1 MTMNWKR
8 NSKKYIAGILTIAL
22 AAGVCQSYGS
32 MEVKAQEKTLP
43 GIEKLVYD
51 TVSSGDTFH
60 ILEIVPSKE
69 DASIGYLIGG
79 EEPVASGRKLSELPS
94 PFERVNAM
102 ASLATNAGSD
112 IVGANG
118 LITVSPYTEIENG
131 SRSEDL
137 KGRFVYRGVGGRYNY
152 VLHGATYRK
161 LTDNEPTSEP
171 RYARYTEM
179 VKATELNRDLQ
190 SIIPTFSRISGS
202 GGQLEIRLSN
212 SSIAETK
219 KTYGLDISMAVPTGS
234 LTSEFN
240 VDDYIG
246 LEMYQKNATADSYTY
261 LGTVVKGKDLPE
273 EYRPTAETGQNL
285 TTSSVQIEAGEQE
298 EAGNQAE
305 TGGQTETGNQAE
317 TGGQAQAGSQA
328 ETGGQAQAGNQAETG
343 GQTEAGNQAET
354 GGQTETGNQAEAG
367 VQAQAADQA
376 EGMES
381 KAYLVA
387 TTSGNDPS
395 YKSETSATAPAMS
408 SAKENTA
415 APVQTYAASGENV
428 DNNLYLLNHGSKPA
442 RLWAVWDSV
451 NKVYNFQSIAD
462 ACFVKVTENGDYYV
476 SNATLCEDGDY
487 RIEDSYVENQT
498 GSYIRVTASSVEI
511 KTDGDAGFDRAKTYD
526 FIGDDRENALETIR
540 YNGGINNKEWFK
552 KQVLNLSGEG
562 KYEGTA
568 SVSGDVDKLKIEV
581 TTLTLQELADLTN
594 PEVSADKSYCGVDLD
609 DVDLIYLSG
618 KGDYSGDE
626 PKNMKYAASKIAQM
640 VFGITDDKGNR
651 SDAARVPIIIDYGFY
666 KKNSEAEHKAMTN
679 LVLTLLRVS
688 EADPDKSLAKAIVKS
703 KSMFEKALDDTTY
716 KDKVNTIFT
725 SFAQT
730 AGIEKYNDKTLG
742 ALKEFLTEN
751 VYLYDDSEGNKPY
764 VASDYLTDID
774 SSKQWIYS
782 AVKKEIQYENFL
794 TEKSGSGGNK
804 LAENITKA
812 SVTRYI
818 LNWYMHRVTM
828 KSSIRVLDLEPCC
841 DFNKTLESE
850 LQNDVVNMMGMTG
863 IYEASA
869 INITQMSSAEFIGKI
884 EDLNEKYDMIYL
896 GARVGKMNTENGVTV
911 YNDPQ
916 MKGLIYSH
924 VGDYYDYATKTDTEN
939 VTQARETYNA
949 RHRLQDASLDHSK
962 TEDDDPK
969 NKSADVYRGPG
980 NDMNSTR
987 YEEFCQ
993 FIEAGYPVVIAD
1005 TFIKVD
1011 NNNIPVASTA
1021 TLDKNSYFYKL
1032 VDFALQKDANG
1043 QYLYW
1048 QKNIFTESQLTD
1060 NTADT
1065 KLGTTLSARRSLFCN
1080 YLNLSKLSV
1089 NWVTT
1094 YGAAYPQELKY
1105 NSDQNGASN
1114 GGSLEKIDGKYQLQ
1128 YIFNLQND
1136 AAISQTGTTYDCK
1149 LFVDKNADGRF
1160 SGSDYVEGKTYTSSE
1175 EVSGLTVYIRKG
1187 DEWNKVD
1194 PIATA
1199 NGNRYELR
1207 TGETYR
1213 VIRALPEEYVGVIP
1227 WKLVFYDN
1235 ADRLVRTAK
1244 SGYTSVPQQNGKK
1257 TIRVLQLLSDDN
1269 RNNWNLHDEQNN
1281 SNSTFSKCING
1292 LTDWNVVG
1300 LDQVGADGKVTPSK
1314 SIDSMTVTYLV
1325 NEKLKIGGTSDTDI
1339 QKIYQ
1344 EAYNL
1349 FQQYDML
1356 ILGFGDAYRFGY
1368 TYGAYDPSKGI
1379 PSGIMANVKRN
1390 LAVGWAVRDYIESG
1404 KSILFTHDTTSYINN
1419 IESVVQWNDQG
1430 YAEANNTN
1438 YWYWG
1443 YEFNKTIR
1451 ASVGLDR
1458 YGALKEYYTQRAASS
1473 TGEEQKRDQEY
1484 LNTLNSYTF
1493 DEIKEP
1499 NSDNDLMQKEG
1510 LTKYTVVRFLR
1521 SYLED
1526 LRKTGS
1532 STVKFPVE
1540 NSLLKQ
1546 AGYDN
1551 GKDPEWNHP
1560 SNLLMGDYAGSSLIA
1575 TQVND
1580 GQITQYPYQI
1590 SSKELMEINNTSY
1603 KWLEISNT
1611 HYQWLQPNM
1620 ELDRNGDGKNDIVVW
1635 YCISGV
1641 AGGNYKDTNIY
1652 NITPNDVV
1660 NNYYIYTMGNVTY
1673 SGAGHSKPS
1682 KKSEIKLFINTM
1694 IAAYNAGV
1702 TAPSVSFKD
1711 KSGSKIQSVYMLYD
1725 PVNHIVLDDKNNG
1738 TISVNF
1744 QADDYNILAG
1754 GQQLC
1759 VEFYKSCAD
1768 DTSGAISV
1776 DGITGKVLRL
1786 KTDGEDGLK
1795 ITDSNGNVILPI
1807 ERNGVMNCYP
1817 ITNGATYTLKYSS
1830 DEMGLFRTDTSGTI
1844 LNEGA
1849 QASTIYARV
1858 YTVYDNGSKVTPCGI
1873 AELSI
1878 SAEELFELD

>member
-1 MTMNWKR
+1 MKHK
-8 NSKKYIAGILTIAL
+8 NSYVKKCIAGVLTIAL

-32 MEVKAQEKTLP
+32 IEASAQEMTLP
-43 GIEKLVYD
+43 GIQQLVQEKQ
-51 TVSSGDTFH
+51 TQGETFH
-60 ILEIVPSKE
+60 ILEIVADKSN
-69 DASIGYLIGG
+69 ASIGYLIGG
-79 EEPVASGRKLSELPS
+79 EEPVSEGRKLSELPAAS
-94 PFERVNAM
+94 ERNKTMQELQSQVGTENFKDLIGNGPV
-102 ASLATNAGSD
+102 SRLDRYQEGS
-112 IVGANG
+112 
-118 LITVSPYTEIENG
+118 G
-131 SRSEDL
+131 SRTEDIR
-137 KGRFVYRGVGGRYNY
+137 GSFVARGTKGRYNY
-152 VLHGATYRK
+152 VTGGSAYRMLQDTEDPKGQTRYDRKSTVEATND
-161 LTDNEPTSEP
+161 TN
-171 RYARYTEM
+171 AVM
-179 VKATELNRDLQ
+179 QGV
-190 SIIPTFSRISGS
+190 IPTFTKWTSATMVMRVENGTEVTEAYAADRYILQYYDGEDGSMNITNPADFAPDKYIGHKVYAEQVSGS
-202 GGQLEIRLSN
+202 I
-212 SSIAETK
+212 T
-219 KTYGLDISMAVPTGS
+219 
-234 LTSEFN
+234 
-240 VDDYIG
+240 
-246 LEMYQKNATADSYTY
+246 SYTY
-261 LGTVVKGKDLPE
+261 LGTIVKGDESSASVENSENASGVTRSLSDNDPAAA
-273 EYRPTAETGQNL
+273 TA
-285 TTSSVQIEAGEQE
+285 
-298 EAGNQAE
+298 
-305 TGGQTETGNQAE
+305 
-317 TGGQAQAGSQA
+317 
-328 ETGGQAQAGNQAETG
+328 
-343 GQTEAGNQAET
+343 
-354 GGQTETGNQAEAG
+354 
-367 VQAQAADQA
+367 
-376 EGMES
+376 
-381 KAYLVA
+381 
-387 TTSGNDPS
+387 SGNDPGS
-395 YKSETSATAPAMS
+395 GTSA
-408 SAKENTA
+408 
-415 APVQTYAASGENV
+415 
-428 DNNLYLLNHGSKPA
+428 NLY
-442 RLWAVWDSV
+442 
-451 NKVYNFQSIAD
+451 VYNS
-462 ACFVKVTENGDYYV
+462 
-476 SNATLCEDGDY
+476 S
-487 RIEDSYVENQT
+487 
-498 GSYIRVTASSVEI
+498 TASSVLWAKKVGETYTFKPI
-511 KTDGDAGFDRAKTYD
+511 TDGKFLHFDKYANGEYYVSKVSCVSDADFRLSDVYTENSAGRYVKVGNGTTTVKVKDIDADFSAQDTYD
-526 FIGDDRENALETIR
+526 FIGDNSKNVFETVT
-540 YNGGINNKEWFK
+540 YSGGFYNKEWFK
-552 KQVLNLSGEG
+552 KEVLNLSGSSR
-562 KYEGTA
+562 YEKDTDY
-568 SVSGDVDKLKIEV
+568 SGEVNDFNIEV
-581 TTLTLQELADLTN
+581 TTLTLAQLAELTATDSQAYYGIN
-594 PEVSADKSYCGVDLD
+594 LD

-618 KGDYSGDE
+618 RGS
-626 PKNMKYAASKIAQM
+626 YAAESVNMTSAATALTKMI
-640 VFGITDDKGNR
+640 FGIKDTTGERNNAD
-651 SDAARVPIIIDYGFY
+651 RVPVVMDYGFY
-666 KKNSEAEHKAMTN
+666 SKNKTLAEEPNNNQNNKI
-679 LVLTLLRVS
+679 LTQMALTILKVS
-688 EADPDKSLAKAIVKS
+688 DDNIAKEVASQGDAYWNGQTAASLS
-703 KSMFEKALDDTTY
+703 LDDSV
-716 KDKVNTIFT
+716 K
-725 SFAQT
+725 
-730 AGIEKYNDKTLG
+730 E
-742 ALKEFLTEN
+742 ALYDN
-751 VYLYDDSEGNKPY
+751 VYLNDDSVTPY
-764 VASDYLTDID
+764 VASDFLTDC
-774 SSKQWIYS
+774 KENAAKAATFE
-782 AVKKEIQYENFL
+782 AVLKEIQYENFL
-794 TEKSGSGGNK
+794 AKKNNSNAAQMDEEIS
-804 LAENITKA
+804 KA
-812 SVTRYI
+812 SITRYI
-818 LNWYMHRVTM
+818 LNWYMHRVTV
-828 KSSIRVLDLEPCC
+828 KSSIRVLDLEPCY
-841 DFNKTLESE
+841 DFKSATTLTADRVKEF
-850 LQNDVVNMMGMTG
+850 MGRKDTYTG
-863 IYEASA
+863 SVEIK
-869 INITQMSSAEFIGKI
+869 QMSSAEFIGKV

-939 VTQARETYNA
+939 VTLARETYNA
-949 RHRLQDASLDHSK
+949 RHRLQDSSLDHNK
-962 TEDDDPK
+962 TNDDDST

-1032 VDFALQKDANG
+1032 VQFALQKDENG

-1065 KLGTTLSARRSLFCN
+1065 KLGTTLSARRSVFCN

-1105 NSDQNGASN
+1105 NSNQNGASN

-1187 DEWNKVD
+1187 DEWIKVD

-1199 NGNRYELR
+1199 NGSRYELR

-1300 LDQVGADGKVTPSK
+1300 LDQVNWDGTVTPSK
-1314 SIDSMTVTYLV
+1314 SIDSMTVTYLI
-1325 NEKLKIGGTSDTDI
+1325 NDKLKISGTSDTDI

-1344 EAYNL
+1344 ESYNL

-1368 TYGAYDPSKGI
+1368 TYSASDISNNKLD
-1379 PSGIMANVKRN
+1379 NVKRN

-1404 KSILFTHDTTSYINN
+1404 KSILFTHDTTSYVNN
-1419 IESVVQWNDQG
+1419 IQSAIQWNDQG
-1430 YAEANNTN
+1430 YKEDQKN

-1458 YGALKEYYTQRAASS
+1458 YGALKEYYQQRAAST

-1484 LNTLNSYTF
+1484 LKTLESYTF

-1499 NSDNDLMQKEG
+1499 NSDNELWQKEG
-1510 LTKYTVVRFLR
+1510 VTKYTVVRFLR

-1532 STVKFPVE
+1532 SEVWFPVK

-1546 AGYDN
+1546 AGYD
-1551 GKDPEWNHP
+1551 GGDPRWNYP
-1560 SNLLMGDYAGSSLIA
+1560 SSLLMGDYAGSSLIA

-1590 SSKELMEINNTSY
+1590 SANEQ
-1603 KWLEISNT
+1603 LEISNT

-1641 AGGNYKDTNIY
+1641 ADGNYKNTNIY

-1673 SGAGHSKPS
+1673 SGAGHSTPS
-1682 KKSEIKLFINTM
+1682 KDAEIKLFVNTM

-1795 ITDSNGNVILPI
+1795 ITDSNGNVISPI
-1807 ERNGVMNCYP
+1807 ERNGVKNCYP

-1830 DEMGLFRTDTSGTI
+1830 DEMGLFSTNTSGTI

-1858 YTVYDNGSKVTPCGI
+1858 YTVYDSGSKVTPCGI

-1878 SAEELFELD
+1878 SAQELFELD

>member
-1 MTMNWKR
+1 MKKNLKHNT
-8 NSKKYIAGILTIAL
+8 KKYIAGILTIAL

-32 MEVKAQEKTLP
+32 MEVSAQEMTLP
-43 GIEKLVYD
+43 GIEKLVQD
-51 TVSSGDTFH
+51 TVASSDGTFH
-60 ILEIVPSKE
+60 ILEIVPSKK

-79 EEPVASGRKLSELPS
+79 EEPVSEGRKLSELPAS
-94 PFERVNAM
+94 SERLAAM
-102 ASLATNAGSD
+102 ATIDSNSLGDLAGSNGPVNFSAYREGGSRTEEIRGSFVKNTENNGQYTYTQTESVYTLYAEGDTRQRFDRYGAIETSGTSNKNKQSVSPVFSKVSGISGQNLEMTIGDTAKTALAATRYALTPYDKNSDGSMNDINNAAFNAGD
-112 IVGANG
+112 YVNRE
-118 LITVSPYTEIENG
+118 VYT
-131 SRSEDL
+131 
-137 KGRFVYRGVGGRYNY
+137 K
-152 VLHGATYRK
+152 
-161 LTDNEPTSEP
+161 
-171 RYARYTEM
+171 
-179 VKATELNRDLQ
+179 
-190 SIIPTFSRISGS
+190 
-202 GGQLEIRLSN
+202 
-212 SSIAETK
+212 
-219 KTYGLDISMAVPTGS
+219 
-234 LTSEFN
+234 
-240 VDDYIG
+240 
-246 LEMYQKNATADSYTY
+246 TADDVYTY
-261 LGTVVKGKDLPE
+261 LGKVVYGGDLPAGYAIQSTAITSE
-273 EYRPTAETGQNL
+273 NPSEASENLGEVTTAESSGLVTAASASGNDAAAESGNEMQ
-285 TTSSVQIEAGEQE
+285 TFSVQ
-298 EAGNQAE
+298 
-305 TGGQTETGNQAE
+305 
-317 TGGQAQAGSQA
+317 S
-328 ETGGQAQAGNQAETG
+328 
-343 GQTEAGNQAET
+343 
-354 GGQTETGNQAEAG
+354 
-367 VQAQAADQA
+367 
-376 EGMES
+376 
-381 KAYLVA
+381 
-387 TTSGNDPS
+387 TSGNDIVTSEQKNLYILNMANTTPILWAAWNENPGGTGS
-395 YKSETSATAPAMS
+395 YTLKTPADGYFVHFT
-408 SAKENTA
+408 ENNT
-415 APVQTYAASGENV
+415 SGEYYV
-428 DNNLYLLNHGSKPA
+428 S
-442 RLWAVWDSV
+442 
-451 NKVYNFQSIAD
+451 
-462 ACFVKVTENGDYYV
+462 KVTLSNTNGDYK
-476 SNATLCEDGDY
+476 L
-487 RIEDSYVENQT
+487 IDSYKENDT
-498 GSYIRVTASSVEI
+498 GKYVMVSSGTMQVSTRLDSGYEASNS
-511 KTDGDAGFDRAKTYD
+511 YD
-526 FIGDDRENALETIR
+526 FIGDNAKDALVTVA
-540 YNGGINNKEWFK
+540 YDGGFYNKEWFK
-552 KQVLNLSGEG
+552 KQVLNLSGSSR
-562 KYEGTA
+562 YEKDA
-568 SVSGDVDKLKIEV
+568 DYSGEVNDFNIEV
-581 TTLTLQELADLTN
+581 TTLTLAQLAELTATDSQAYYGIN
-594 PEVSADKSYCGVDLD
+594 LD

-618 KGDYSGDE
+618 RGS
-626 PKNMKYAASKIAQM
+626 YAAESVNMTSAATALTKMI
-640 VFGITDDKGNR
+640 FGIKDTTGERNNAD
-651 SDAARVPIIIDYGFY
+651 RVPVVMDYGFY
-666 KKNSEAEHKAMTN
+666 SQNKT
-679 LVLTLLRVS
+679 
-688 EADPDKSLAKAIVKS
+688 LAKEPNNNQNNKILTQMALTILKVSDDNIAKEVAS
-703 KSMFEKALDDTTY
+703 QGDAYWNGQTAASLSLDDSV
-716 KDKVNTIFT
+716 K
-725 SFAQT
+725 
-730 AGIEKYNDKTLG
+730 E
-742 ALKEFLTEN
+742 ALYDN
-751 VYLYDDSEGNKPY
+751 VYLNDDSATPY
-764 VASDYLTDID
+764 VASDFLTDWKGD
-774 SSKQWIYS
+774 AAKAATFK
-782 AVKKEIQYENFL
+782 AVLKEIQYENFL
-794 TEKSGSGGNK
+794 AKKNNSNAAQMDEEIS
-804 LAENITKA
+804 KA
-812 SVTRYI
+812 SITRYI
-818 LNWYMHRVTM
+818 LNWYMHRVTV
-828 KSSIRVLDLEPCC
+828 KSSIRVLDLEPCY
-841 DFNKTLESE
+841 DFKSATTLTADRVKEF
-850 LQNDVVNMMGMTG
+850 MGRKDTYTG
-863 IYEASA
+863 SVEIK
-869 INITQMSSAEFIGKI
+869 QMSSAEFIGKV

-949 RHRLQDASLDHSK
+949 RHRLQDSSLDHRK
-962 TEDDDPK
+962 TDDDDPT

-1032 VDFALQKDANG
+1032 VQFALQQDSNG

-1048 QKNIFTESQLTD
+1048 QKNIFTESQLTN

-1065 KLGTTLSARRSLFCN
+1065 QLGTTLSARRSVFCN

-1105 NSDQNGASN
+1105 NSNQNGASN

-1281 SNSTFSKCING
+1281 SNSTFSKCINE

-1300 LDQVGADGKVTPSK
+1300 LDQVNWDGTVTPSK

-1344 EAYNL
+1344 ESYNL

-1368 TYGAYDPSKGI
+1368 TYSAKDISDNKLD
-1379 PSGIMANVKRN
+1379 NVKRN

-1404 KSILFTHDTTSYINN
+1404 KSILFTHDTTSYVNN
-1419 IESVVQWNDQG
+1419 IQSAIQWNDQG
-1430 YAEANNTN
+1430 YKEDQKN

-1458 YGALKEYYTQRAASS
+1458 YGALKEYYQQRVANS

-1484 LNTLNSYTF
+1484 LKTLESYTF

-1499 NSDNDLMQKEG
+1499 NSDNELWQKEG
-1510 LTKYTVVRFLR
+1510 VTKYTVVRFLR

-1526 LRKTGS
+1526 LRINGS
-1532 STVKFPVE
+1532 SSVKFPVE
-1540 NSLLKQ
+1540 NSLLKK
-1546 AGYDN
+1546 AGYD
-1551 GKDPEWNHP
+1551 GGYPSWNYP
-1560 SNLLMGDYAGSSLIA
+1560 SSLLMGDYAGKSLIA

-1590 SSKELMEINNTSY
+1590 SADEQ
-1603 KWLEISNT
+1603 LEISNT

-1641 AGGNYKDTNIY
+1641 ADGQYKDTNIY

-1673 SGAGHSKPS
+1673 SGAGHSRPS
-1682 KKSEIKLFINTM
+1682 KDAEIKLFVNTM

-1702 TAPSVSFKD
+1702 TAPSVNFKD

-1768 DTSGAISV
+1768 DASGAISV

-1795 ITDSNGNVILPI
+1795 ITDSNGNVILPT
-1807 ERNGVMNCYP
+1807 ERNGVKNCYP

-1830 DEMGLFRTDTSGTI
+1830 DEMGLFRTDTSGKI

-1849 QASTIYARV
+1849 QAATIYARV

-1878 SAEELFELD
+1878 SAEELFELN

>member
-1 MTMNWKR
+1 MKKNLKHNT
-8 NSKKYIAGILTIAL
+8 KKYIAGILTIAL

-32 MEVKAQEKTLP
+32 MEVSAQEMTLP
-43 GIEKLVYD
+43 GIEKLVQD
-51 TVSSGDTFH
+51 TVASSDGTFH
-60 ILEIVPSKE
+60 ILEIVPSKK

-79 EEPVASGRKLSELPS
+79 EEPVSEGRKLSELPAS
-94 PFERVNAM
+94 SERLAAM
-102 ASLATNAGSD
+102 ATIDSNSLGDLAGSNGPVNFSAYREGGSRTEEIRGSFVKNTENNGQYTYTQTESVYTLYAEGDTRQRFDRYGAIETSGTSNKNKQSVSPVFSKVSGISGQNLEMTIGDTAKTALAATRYALTPYDKNSDGSMNDINNAAFNAGD
-112 IVGANG
+112 YVNRE
-118 LITVSPYTEIENG
+118 VYT
-131 SRSEDL
+131 
-137 KGRFVYRGVGGRYNY
+137 K
-152 VLHGATYRK
+152 
-161 LTDNEPTSEP
+161 
-171 RYARYTEM
+171 
-179 VKATELNRDLQ
+179 
-190 SIIPTFSRISGS
+190 
-202 GGQLEIRLSN
+202 
-212 SSIAETK
+212 
-219 KTYGLDISMAVPTGS
+219 
-234 LTSEFN
+234 
-240 VDDYIG
+240 
-246 LEMYQKNATADSYTY
+246 TADDVYTY
-261 LGTVVKGKDLPE
+261 LGKVVYGGDLPAGYAIQSTAITSE
-273 EYRPTAETGQNL
+273 NPSEASENLGEVTTAESSGLVTAASASGNDAAAESGNEMQ
-285 TTSSVQIEAGEQE
+285 TFSVQ
-298 EAGNQAE
+298 
-305 TGGQTETGNQAE
+305 
-317 TGGQAQAGSQA
+317 S
-328 ETGGQAQAGNQAETG
+328 
-343 GQTEAGNQAET
+343 
-354 GGQTETGNQAEAG
+354 
-367 VQAQAADQA
+367 
-376 EGMES
+376 
-381 KAYLVA
+381 
-387 TTSGNDPS
+387 TSGNDIVTSEQKNLYILNMANTTPILWAAWNENPGGTGS
-395 YKSETSATAPAMS
+395 YTLKTPADGYFVHFT
-408 SAKENTA
+408 ENNT
-415 APVQTYAASGENV
+415 SGEYYV
-428 DNNLYLLNHGSKPA
+428 S
-442 RLWAVWDSV
+442 
-451 NKVYNFQSIAD
+451 
-462 ACFVKVTENGDYYV
+462 KVTLSNTNGDYK
-476 SNATLCEDGDY
+476 L
-487 RIEDSYVENQT
+487 IDSYKENDT
-498 GSYIRVTASSVEI
+498 GKYVMVSSGTMQVSTRLDSGYEASNS
-511 KTDGDAGFDRAKTYD
+511 YD
-526 FIGDDRENALETIR
+526 FIGDNAKDALVTVA
-540 YNGGINNKEWFK
+540 YDGGFYNKEWFK
-552 KQVLNLSGEG
+552 KQVLNLSGSSR
-562 KYEGTA
+562 YEKDA
-568 SVSGDVDKLKIEV
+568 DYSGEVNDFNIEV
-581 TTLTLQELADLTN
+581 TTLTLAQLAELTATDSQAYYGIN
-594 PEVSADKSYCGVDLD
+594 LD

-618 KGDYSGDE
+618 RGS
-626 PKNMKYAASKIAQM
+626 YAAESVNMTSAATALTKMI
-640 VFGITDDKGNR
+640 FGIKDTTGERNNAD
-651 SDAARVPIIIDYGFY
+651 RVPVVMDYGFY
-666 KKNSEAEHKAMTN
+666 SQNKT
-679 LVLTLLRVS
+679 
-688 EADPDKSLAKAIVKS
+688 LAKEPNNNQNNKILTQMALTILKVSDDNIAKEVAS
-703 KSMFEKALDDTTY
+703 QGDAYWNGQTATSLSLDDSV
-716 KDKVNTIFT
+716 K
-725 SFAQT
+725 
-730 AGIEKYNDKTLG
+730 E
-742 ALKEFLTEN
+742 ALYDN
-751 VYLYDDSEGNKPY
+751 VYLNDDSATPY
-764 VASDYLTDID
+764 VASDFLADWKGNAAKAATFE
-774 SSKQWIYS
+774 
-782 AVKKEIQYENFL
+782 AVLKEIQYENFL
-794 TEKSGSGGNK
+794 AKKNNNAAQMDEKIS
-804 LAENITKA
+804 KA
-812 SVTRYI
+812 SITRYI
-818 LNWYMHRVTM
+818 LNWYMHRVTV
-828 KSSIRVLDLEPCC
+828 KSSIRVLDLEPCY
-841 DFNKTLESE
+841 DFKSATTLTADRVKEF
-850 LQNDVVNMMGMTG
+850 MGRKDTYTG
-863 IYEASA
+863 SVEIK
-869 INITQMSSAEFIGKI
+869 QMSSAEFIGKV

-949 RHRLQDASLDHSK
+949 RHRLQDSSLDHRK
-962 TEDDDPK
+962 TDDDDPT

-1032 VDFALQKDANG
+1032 VQFALKKDENG

-1065 KLGTTLSARRSLFCN
+1065 QLGTTLSARRSVFCN

-1105 NSDQNGASN
+1105 NSNQNGASN

-1244 SGYTSVPQQNGKK
+1244 SGYTSVPQQSGKK
-1257 TIRVLQLLSDDN
+1257 TIRVLQLLSSEN
-1269 RNNWNLHDEQNN
+1269 NNWNLHYEQND
-1281 SNSTFSKCING
+1281 SNSTFSKYING

-1300 LDQVGADGKVTPSK
+1300 LDQVSWDGTVTPST
-1314 SIDSMTVTYLV
+1314 SIDSMSVTDLV
-1325 NEKLKIGGTSDTDI
+1325 NNKLKIGGTSDTDI
-1339 QKIYQ
+1339 QRIYQ
-1344 EAYNL
+1344 ESYNL

-1356 ILGFGDAYRFGY
+1356 ILGFGDAYKFGY
-1368 TYGAYDPSKGI
+1368 TYGASDISNNRLD
-1379 PSGIMANVKRN
+1379 NVKRN

-1404 KSILFTHDTTSYINN
+1404 KSILFTHDTTSYVNN
-1419 IESVVQWNDQG
+1419 IQSAIQWNDQG
-1430 YAEANNTN
+1430 YPEDQKN

-1458 YGALKEYYTQRAASS
+1458 YGALKEYYQQRAAST

-1484 LNTLNSYTF
+1484 LKTLESYTF

-1499 NSDNDLMQKEG
+1499 NSDNELWQKEG
-1510 LTKYTVVRFLR
+1510 VTKYTVVRFLR

-1526 LRKTGS
+1526 LRTTNS
-1532 STVKFPVE
+1532 SEVWFPVK

-1551 GKDPEWNHP
+1551 GNGPAWNYP

-1590 SSKELMEINNTSY
+1590 SADEQ
-1603 KWLEISNT
+1603 LEISNT

-1641 AGGNYKDTNIY
+1641 ADGNYKNTNIY

-1673 SGAGHSKPS
+1673 SGAGHSTPS
-1682 KKSEIKLFINTM
+1682 KESEIKLFVNTM

-1702 TAPSVSFKD
+1702 TAPSVRFKD

-1725 PVNHIVLDDKNNG
+1725 SVNHIVLDDKNNG

-1795 ITDSNGNVILPI
+1795 ITDSNGNVISPI
-1807 ERNGVMNCYP
+1807 ERNGVKNCYP

-1830 DEMGLFRTDTSGTI
+1830 DEMGLFRADTSGTI

-1858 YTVYDNGSKVTPCGI
+1858 YTVYDSGSKVTPCGI

-1878 SAEELFELD
+1878 SAQELFELD

>member
-1 MTMNWKR
+1 MTGNLKH
-8 NSKKYIAGILTIAL
+8 NTKKYIAGILTIAL

-32 MEVKAQEKTLP
+32 MEVSAHEMTLP
-43 GIEKLVYD
+43 GIEKLVQD
-51 TVSSGDTFH
+51 TVASSDGTFH
-60 ILEIVPSKE
+60 ILEIVPSKS

-79 EEPVASGRKLSELPS
+79 EEPISKGRKLSELPAAS
-94 PFERVNAM
+94 ERSSAM
-102 ASLATNAGSD
+102 ANITSSSLGNLAGSD
-112 IVGANG
+112 GPVSFSAYSEGGSRTEEIRGSFVKNTENNG
-118 LITVSPYTEIENG
+118 QYTYTQTESVYRLFREGDSNERYDRYSTIEASRASNENKQSVSPVFSNVSGATGGNLEMTIGDAADALTALAPARYALTPDDENSNG
-131 SRSEDL
+131 SMNNVNAIDFEAA
-137 KGRFVYRGVGGRYNY
+137 KYVGREVY
-152 VLHGATYRK
+152 
-161 LTDNEPTSEP
+161 
-171 RYARYTEM
+171 
-179 VKATELNRDLQ
+179 
-190 SIIPTFSRISGS
+190 
-202 GGQLEIRLSN
+202 
-212 SSIAETK
+212 TK
-219 KTYGLDISMAVPTGS
+219 
-234 LTSEFN
+234 
-240 VDDYIG
+240 
-246 LEMYQKNATADSYTY
+246 TADDVYTY
-261 LGTVVKGKDLPE
+261 LGKVVYGRNLPAGYAIQSTAITSE
-273 EYRPTAETGQNL
+273 NPSEASENLGEATTAESSGMITAASASGNDAAAESGNEMQ
-285 TTSSVQIEAGEQE
+285 TISVQ
-298 EAGNQAE
+298 
-305 TGGQTETGNQAE
+305 
-317 TGGQAQAGSQA
+317 S
-328 ETGGQAQAGNQAETG
+328 
-343 GQTEAGNQAET
+343 
-354 GGQTETGNQAEAG
+354 
-367 VQAQAADQA
+367 
-376 EGMES
+376 
-381 KAYLVA
+381 
-387 TTSGNDPS
+387 TSGNDIVT
-395 YKSETSATAPAMS
+395 SE
-408 SAKENTA
+408 
-415 APVQTYAASGENV
+415 Q
-428 DNNLYLLNHGSKPA
+428 NNLYILNMANTTPT
-442 RLWAVWDSV
+442 LWATWRQNPDGTESYTL
-451 NKVYNFQSIAD
+451 KTPAD
-462 ACFVKVTENGDYYV
+462 GYFVHFTENTSGEYYV
-476 SNATLCEDGDY
+476 SKVTLSSTKGDY
-487 RIEDSYVENQT
+487 KLIDSYQRNDNGKYVLKSSGTMQVHLRDES
-498 GSYIRVTASSVEI
+498 GYDASNS
-511 KTDGDAGFDRAKTYD
+511 YD
-526 FIGDDRENALETIR
+526 FIGDNAKDALVTVA
-540 YNGGINNKEWFK
+540 YDGGFYNKEWFK
-552 KQVLNLSGEG
+552 KQVLNLSGTSR
-562 KYEGTA
+562 YETGSSSTA
-568 SVSGDVDKLKIEV
+568 GEEIDQLKIEV
-581 TTLTLQELADLTN
+581 TTLTVEELAKLVN
-594 PEVSADKSYCGVDLD
+594 PEEQAYYGVDLD
-609 DVDLIYLSG
+609 NVDLIYLSG
-618 KGDYSGDE
+618 RGS
-626 PKNMKYAASKIAQM
+626 YAAESVNMTSAATALTKMI
-640 VFGITDDKGNR
+640 FGIKDTTGERN
-651 SDAARVPIIIDYGFY
+651 DADRVPVVMDYGFY
-666 KKNSEAEHKAMTN
+666 SQNKTLAEEPNNNQNNKI
-679 LVLTLLRVS
+679 LTQMALTILKVS
-688 EADPDKSLAKAIVKS
+688 DDNIAKEVAS
-703 KSMFEKALDDTTY
+703 KGDAY
-716 KDKVNTIFT
+716 WNG
-725 SFAQT
+725 QT
-730 AGIEKYNDKTLG
+730 AASLSLG
-742 ALKEFLTEN
+742 DSVKEALYDN
-751 VYLYDDSEGNKPY
+751 VYLNDDSATPY
-764 VASDYLTDID
+764 VASDFLTDWKGD
-774 SSKQWIYS
+774 AAKAATFK
-782 AVKKEIQYENFL
+782 AVLKEIQYENFL
-794 TEKSGSGGNK
+794 AKKNNSNAAQMDEEIS
-804 LAENITKA
+804 KA
-812 SVTRYI
+812 SITRYI
-818 LNWYMHRVTM
+818 LNWYMHRVTV
-828 KSSIRVLDLEPCC
+828 KSSIRVLDLEPCY
-841 DFNKTLESE
+841 DFKSATTLTADRVKEF
-850 LQNDVVNMMGMTG
+850 MGRKDTYTG
-863 IYEASA
+863 SVEIK
-869 INITQMSSAEFIGKI
+869 QMSSAEFIGKV

-949 RHRLQDASLDHSK
+949 RHRLQDSSLDHRK
-962 TEDDDPK
+962 TDDDDPT

-1032 VDFALQKDANG
+1032 VQFALQQDSNG

-1048 QKNIFTESQLTD
+1048 QKNIFTESQLKD
-1060 NTADT
+1060 NTADA

-1194 PIATA
+1194 PIATE

-1207 TGETYR
+1207 TGEIYR

-1244 SGYTSVPQQNGKK
+1244 SGYTSVPQQSGKK

-1300 LDQVGADGKVTPSK
+1300 LDQVNWDGTVTPSK

-1344 EAYNL
+1344 ESYNL

-1368 TYGAYDPSKGI
+1368 TYSASDISNNKLD
-1379 PSGIMANVKRN
+1379 NVKRN

-1404 KSILFTHDTTSYINN
+1404 KSILFTHDTTSYVNN
-1419 IESVVQWNDQG
+1419 IQSAIQWNDQG
-1430 YAEANNTN
+1430 YKEDQKN

-1458 YGALKEYYTQRAASS
+1458 YGALKEYYQQRAAST

-1484 LNTLNSYTF
+1484 LKTLESYTF

-1499 NSDNDLMQKEG
+1499 NSDNELWQKEG
-1510 LTKYTVVRFLR
+1510 VTKYTVVRFLR

-1532 STVKFPVE
+1532 SEVWFPVK

-1546 AGYDN
+1546 AGYD
-1551 GKDPEWNHP
+1551 GGDPRWNYP
-1560 SNLLMGDYAGSSLIA
+1560 SSLLMGDYAGSSLIA

-1590 SSKELMEINNTSY
+1590 SADEQ
-1603 KWLEISNT
+1603 LEISNT

-1641 AGGNYKDTNIY
+1641 ADGNYKNTNIY

-1673 SGAGHSKPS
+1673 SGAGHSTPS
-1682 KKSEIKLFINTM
+1682 KESEIKLFVNTM

-1702 TAPSVSFKD
+1702 TAPSVRFKD

-1768 DTSGAISV
+1768 DASGAISV

-1786 KTDGEDGLK
+1786 KTDGEHGLK
-1795 ITDSNGNVILPI
+1795 ITDSNGKVISPT
-1807 ERNGVMNCYP
+1807 ERNGVKNCYP

-1830 DEMGLFRTDTSGTI
+1830 DEMGLFRTDTSGKI

-1849 QASTIYARV
+1849 QAATIYARV

-1878 SAEELFELD
+1878 SAQELFELD

>member
-1 MTMNWKR
+1 MTGNLKH
-8 NSKKYIAGILTIAL
+8 NTKKYIAGILTIAL

-32 MEVKAQEKTLP
+32 MEVSAKEMTLP
-43 GIEKLVYD
+43 GIEKLVQD
-51 TVSSGDTFH
+51 TVASSDGTFH
-60 ILEIVPSKE
+60 ILEIVPSKS

-79 EEPVASGRKLSELPS
+79 EEPVSKGRKLSELPAASERRSAMAAISSSSLGDLTGSNGPVSFS
-94 PFERVNAM
+94 PYNEGGSRTEEIRGSFVKNTENNGQYTYTQTESVYRLFREGDSNERYDRYSTIEASRASNENKQSVSPVFSNVSGATGGNLEMTIGDAADALTALAPARYALTPDDENSNGSMNNVNAIDFE
-102 ASLATNAGSD
+102 AAKY
-112 IVGANG
+112 VGRE
-118 LITVSPYTEIENG
+118 VYT
-131 SRSEDL
+131 
-137 KGRFVYRGVGGRYNY
+137 K
-152 VLHGATYRK
+152 
-161 LTDNEPTSEP
+161 
-171 RYARYTEM
+171 
-179 VKATELNRDLQ
+179 
-190 SIIPTFSRISGS
+190 
-202 GGQLEIRLSN
+202 
-212 SSIAETK
+212 
-219 KTYGLDISMAVPTGS
+219 
-234 LTSEFN
+234 
-240 VDDYIG
+240 
-246 LEMYQKNATADSYTY
+246 TADDVYTY
-261 LGTVVKGKDLPE
+261 LGKVVYGRNLPAGYAIQSTAITSE
-273 EYRPTAETGQNL
+273 NPSEASENLGEATTAESSGLVTAASASGNDAAAESGNGMQ
-285 TTSSVQIEAGEQE
+285 TFSVQ
-298 EAGNQAE
+298 
-305 TGGQTETGNQAE
+305 
-317 TGGQAQAGSQA
+317 S
-328 ETGGQAQAGNQAETG
+328 
-343 GQTEAGNQAET
+343 
-354 GGQTETGNQAEAG
+354 
-367 VQAQAADQA
+367 
-376 EGMES
+376 
-381 KAYLVA
+381 
-387 TTSGNDPS
+387 TSGNDIVTSEQKIMTASDPS
-395 YKSETSATAPAMS
+395 SEQKNLYILNMANTTPILWAAWNENPGETGSYTLKTPADGYFVHFT
-408 SAKENTA
+408 ENT
-415 APVQTYAASGENV
+415 SGE
-428 DNNLYLLNHGSKPA
+428 
-442 RLWAVWDSV
+442 
-451 NKVYNFQSIAD
+451 
-462 ACFVKVTENGDYYV
+462 YYV
-476 SNATLCEDGDY
+476 SKVTLSSTKGDY
-487 RIEDSYVENQT
+487 KLIDSYQRNDNGKYVLKSSGTMQVHLRDES
-498 GSYIRVTASSVEI
+498 GYDASNS
-511 KTDGDAGFDRAKTYD
+511 YD
-526 FIGDDRENALETIR
+526 FIGDNAKDALGTVA
-540 YNGGINNKEWFK
+540 YDGGFYNKEWFK
-552 KQVLNLSGEG
+552 KQVLNLSGTSR
-562 KYEGTA
+562 YESGSASGTG
-568 SVSGDVDKLKIEV
+568 GDIDQLKIEV
-581 TTLTLQELADLTN
+581 TTLTVEELAKLVN
-594 PEVSADKSYCGVDLD
+594 PEEQTYYGVDLD
-609 DVDLIYLSG
+609 NVDLIYLSG
-618 KGDYSGDE
+618 RGS
-626 PKNMKYAASKIAQM
+626 YAAESVNMTSVATALTKMI
-640 VFGITDDKGNR
+640 FGIKDTTGERNNAD
-651 SDAARVPIIIDYGFY
+651 RVPVVMDYGFY
-666 KKNSEAEHKAMTN
+666 SQNKKLAEEPNNNQNNKI
-679 LVLTLLRVS
+679 LTQMALTILKVS
-688 EADPDKSLAKAIVKS
+688 DDNIAKEVASKGDAYWNGQTAASLS
-703 KSMFEKALDDTTY
+703 LDDSV
-716 KDKVNTIFT
+716 K
-725 SFAQT
+725 
-730 AGIEKYNDKTLG
+730 E
-742 ALKEFLTEN
+742 ALYDN
-751 VYLYDDSEGNKPY
+751 VYLNDDSATPY
-764 VASDYLTDID
+764 VASDFLADWKGNAAKAATFE
-774 SSKQWIYS
+774 
-782 AVKKEIQYENFL
+782 AVLKEIQYENFL
-794 TEKSGSGGNK
+794 AKKNNSNAAQIDEEIS
-804 LAENITKA
+804 KA
-812 SVTRYI
+812 SITRYI
-818 LNWYMHRVTM
+818 LNWYMHRVTV
-828 KSSIRVLDLEPCC
+828 KSSVRVLDLEPCY
-841 DFNKTLESE
+841 DFKSATTLTADRVKEF
-850 LQNDVVNMMGMTG
+850 MGRKDTYTG
-863 IYEASA
+863 SVEIK
-869 INITQMSSAEFIGKI
+869 QMSSAEFIGKV

-949 RHRLQDASLDHSK
+949 RHRLQDSSLDHNK
-962 TEDDDPK
+962 TNDDDST

-1032 VDFALQKDANG
+1032 VQFALQKDANG

-1065 KLGTTLSARRSLFCN
+1065 KLGTTLSARRSVFCN

-1105 NSDQNGASN
+1105 TGQYSASN

-1199 NGNRYELR
+1199 NGSRYELR

-1244 SGYTSVPQQNGKK
+1244 SGYTSVPQQSGKK
-1257 TIRVLQLLSDDN
+1257 TIRVLQLLSSEN
-1269 RNNWNLHDEQNN
+1269 NNWNLHNEQNN
-1281 SNSTFSKCING
+1281 SNSTFSKYING

-1300 LDQVGADGKVTPSK
+1300 LDQVNWDGTVIPST

-1339 QKIYQ
+1339 QRIYQ
-1344 EAYNL
+1344 ESYNL

-1356 ILGFGDAYRFGY
+1356 ILGFGDAYKFGY
-1368 TYGAYDPSKGI
+1368 TYSASDISNNKLD
-1379 PSGIMANVKRN
+1379 NVKRN

-1404 KSILFTHDTTSYINN
+1404 KSILFTHDTTSYVNN
-1419 IESVVQWNDQG
+1419 IQSAIQWNDQG
-1430 YAEANNTN
+1430 YKENQKN

-1458 YGALKEYYTQRAASS
+1458 YGALKEYYQQRAAST

-1484 LNTLNSYTF
+1484 LKTLESYTF

-1499 NSDNDLMQKEG
+1499 NSDNELWQKEG
-1510 LTKYTVVRFLR
+1510 VTKYTVVRFLR

-1532 STVKFPVE
+1532 SEVWFPVK

-1546 AGYDN
+1546 AGYD
-1551 GKDPEWNHP
+1551 GGDPRWNYP
-1560 SNLLMGDYAGSSLIA
+1560 SSLLMGDYAGSSLIA

-1590 SSKELMEINNTSY
+1590 SANEQ
-1603 KWLEISNT
+1603 LEISNT

-1641 AGGNYKDTNIY
+1641 ADGNYKNTNIY

-1673 SGAGHSKPS
+1673 SGAGHSTPS
-1682 KKSEIKLFINTM
+1682 KESEIKLFVNTM

-1702 TAPSVSFKD
+1702 TAPSVNFKD

-1795 ITDSNGNVILPI
+1795 ITDSNGNVISPI
-1807 ERNGVMNCYP
+1807 ERNGVKNCYP

-1830 DEMGLFRTDTSGTI
+1830 DEMGLFSTDTSGTI

-1849 QASTIYARV
+1849 QAATIYARV
-1858 YTVYDNGSKVTPCGI
+1858 YTVYDSGSKVTPCGI

-1878 SAEELFELD
+1878 SAQELFELD

>member
-32 MEVKAQEKTLP
+32 MEVKAKEKTLP

-51 TVSSGDTFH
+51 TVASGDTFH

-69 DASIGYLIGG
+69 NASIGYLIGG
-79 EEPVASGRKLSELPS
+79 EEPVAGGRKLSELPS
-94 PFERVNAM
+94 QPERVNAM
-102 ASLATNAGSD
+102 KNLATNAGSD

-118 LITVSPYTEIENG
+118 LITVSAYTEAENG

-219 KTYGLDISMAVPTGS
+219 KTYGLDTSMAVPTGS
-234 LTSEFN
+234 STSEFN

-305 TGGQTETGNQAE
+305 TGGQTETGNQTE
-317 TGGQAQAGSQA
+317 AGVQ
-328 ETGGQAQAGNQAETG
+328 TKTGNQTEAG
-343 GQTEAGNQAET
+343 VQAEAGNQAET
-354 GGQTETGNQAEAG
+354 GGQTKTGNQTEAG

-381 KAYLVA
+381 KAYLAA

-408 SAKENTA
+408 STEENTA

-428 DNNLYLLNHGSKPA
+428 DNNLYLLNHDSKPA

-462 ACFVKVTENGDYYV
+462 AYFVKVTENGDYYV

-511 KTDGDAGFDRAKTYD
+511 KKEGDTGFDNAQTYD

-562 KYEGTA
+562 KYEGTV
-568 SVSGDVDKLKIEV
+568 SVSGDVDALKIEV

-651 SDAARVPIIIDYGFY
+651 SDAARVPVIIDYGFY

-949 RHRLQDASLDHSK
+949 RHRLQDSSLDHRK
-962 TEDDDPK
+962 TNDDDST

-980 NDMNSTR
+980 NDMNATR

-1032 VDFALQKDANG
+1032 VQFALKKDENG

-1048 QKNIFTESQLTD
+1048 QKNIFTESQLKD
-1060 NTADT
+1060 NTADA

-1105 NSDQNGASN
+1105 NSNQNGASN

-1187 DEWNKVD
+1187 DEWIKVD

-1199 NGNRYELR
+1199 NGSRYELR
-1207 TGETYR
+1207 TGEIYR

-1235 ADRLVRTAK
+1235 TDRLVRTAK

-1325 NEKLKIGGTSDTDI
+1325 NDKLKIGGTSDTDI
-1339 QKIYQ
+1339 QRIYQ
-1344 EAYNL
+1344 ESYNL

-1390 LAVGWAVRDYIESG
+1390 MAVGWAVRDYIESG
-1404 KSILFTHDTTSYINN
+1404 KSILFTHDTTSYVNN
-1419 IESVVQWNDQG
+1419 IQSAIMWNDKG
-1430 YAEANNTN
+1430 YAEVNNTN

-1551 GKDPEWNHP
+1551 GNDPEWNHP

-1575 TQVND
+1575 TQVNE

-1590 SSKELMEINNTSY
+1590 SANEQ
-1603 KWLEISNT
+1603 LEISNT

-1641 AGGNYKDTNIY
+1641 ADGNYKDTNIY

-1682 KKSEIKLFINTM
+1682 KKSEIKLFVNTM

-1711 KSGSKIQSVYMLYD
+1711 KGGSKIQSVYMLYD

-1795 ITDSNGNVILPI
+1795 ITDSNGNVISPT
-1807 ERNGVMNCYP
+1807 ERNGVQNCYP

-1830 DEMGLFRTDTSGTI
+1830 NEMGLFSTDTSGTI

-1849 QASTIYARV
+1849 QAATIYARV

>member
-1 MTMNWKR
+1 MKKNLKHNT
-8 NSKKYIAGILTIAL
+8 KKYIAGILTIAL

-32 MEVKAQEKTLP
+32 MEVSAQEMTLP
-43 GIEKLVYD
+43 GIEKLVQD
-51 TVSSGDTFH
+51 TVASSDGTFH
-60 ILEIVPSKE
+60 ILEIVPSKK

-79 EEPVASGRKLSELPS
+79 EEPVSEGRKLSELPAS
-94 PFERVNAM
+94 SERLAAM
-102 ASLATNAGSD
+102 ATIDSNSLGDLAGSNGPVNFSAYREGGSRTEEIRGSFVKNTENNGQYTYTQTESVYTLYAEGDTRQRFDRYGAIETSGTSNKNKQSVSPVFSKVSGISGQNLEMTIGDTAKTALAATRYALTPYDKNSDGSMNDINNAAFNAGD
-112 IVGANG
+112 YVNRE
-118 LITVSPYTEIENG
+118 VYT
-131 SRSEDL
+131 
-137 KGRFVYRGVGGRYNY
+137 K
-152 VLHGATYRK
+152 
-161 LTDNEPTSEP
+161 
-171 RYARYTEM
+171 
-179 VKATELNRDLQ
+179 
-190 SIIPTFSRISGS
+190 
-202 GGQLEIRLSN
+202 
-212 SSIAETK
+212 
-219 KTYGLDISMAVPTGS
+219 
-234 LTSEFN
+234 
-240 VDDYIG
+240 
-246 LEMYQKNATADSYTY
+246 TADDVYTY
-261 LGTVVKGKDLPE
+261 LGKVVYGGDLPAGYAIQSTAITSE
-273 EYRPTAETGQNL
+273 NPSEASENLGEVTTAESSGLVTAASASGNDAAAESGNEMQ
-285 TTSSVQIEAGEQE
+285 TFSVQ
-298 EAGNQAE
+298 
-305 TGGQTETGNQAE
+305 
-317 TGGQAQAGSQA
+317 S
-328 ETGGQAQAGNQAETG
+328 
-343 GQTEAGNQAET
+343 
-354 GGQTETGNQAEAG
+354 
-367 VQAQAADQA
+367 
-376 EGMES
+376 
-381 KAYLVA
+381 
-387 TTSGNDPS
+387 TSGNDIVTSEQKNLYILNMANTTPILWAAWNENPGGTGS
-395 YKSETSATAPAMS
+395 YTLKTPADGYFVHFT
-408 SAKENTA
+408 ENNT
-415 APVQTYAASGENV
+415 SGEYYV
-428 DNNLYLLNHGSKPA
+428 S
-442 RLWAVWDSV
+442 
-451 NKVYNFQSIAD
+451 
-462 ACFVKVTENGDYYV
+462 KVTLSNTNGDYK
-476 SNATLCEDGDY
+476 L
-487 RIEDSYVENQT
+487 IDSYKENDT
-498 GSYIRVTASSVEI
+498 GKYVMVSSGTMQVSTRLDSGYEASNS
-511 KTDGDAGFDRAKTYD
+511 YD
-526 FIGDDRENALETIR
+526 FIGDNAKDALVTVA
-540 YNGGINNKEWFK
+540 YDGGFYNKEWFK
-552 KQVLNLSGEG
+552 KQVLNLSGSSR
-562 KYEGTA
+562 YEKDA
-568 SVSGDVDKLKIEV
+568 DYSGEVNDFNIEV
-581 TTLTLQELADLTN
+581 TTLTLAQLAELTATDSQAYYGIN
-594 PEVSADKSYCGVDLD
+594 LD

-618 KGDYSGDE
+618 RGS
-626 PKNMKYAASKIAQM
+626 YAAESVNMTSAATALTKMI
-640 VFGITDDKGNR
+640 FGIKDTTGERNNAD
-651 SDAARVPIIIDYGFY
+651 RVPVVMDYGFY
-666 KKNSEAEHKAMTN
+666 SQNKT
-679 LVLTLLRVS
+679 
-688 EADPDKSLAKAIVKS
+688 LAKEPNNNQNNKILTQMALTILKVSDDNIAKEVAS
-703 KSMFEKALDDTTY
+703 QGDAYWNGQTATSLSLDDSV
-716 KDKVNTIFT
+716 K
-725 SFAQT
+725 
-730 AGIEKYNDKTLG
+730 E
-742 ALKEFLTEN
+742 ALYDN
-751 VYLYDDSEGNKPY
+751 VYLNDDSATPY
-764 VASDYLTDID
+764 VASDFLADWKGNAAKAATFE
-774 SSKQWIYS
+774 
-782 AVKKEIQYENFL
+782 AVLKEIQYENFL
-794 TEKSGSGGNK
+794 AKKNNNAAQMDEKIS
-804 LAENITKA
+804 KA
-812 SVTRYI
+812 SITRYI
-818 LNWYMHRVTM
+818 LNWYMHRVTV
-828 KSSIRVLDLEPCC
+828 KSSIRVLDLEPCY
-841 DFNKTLESE
+841 DFKSATTLTADRVKEF
-850 LQNDVVNMMGMTG
+850 MGRKDTYTG
-863 IYEASA
+863 SVEIK
-869 INITQMSSAEFIGKI
+869 QMSSAEFIGKV

-939 VTQARETYNA
+939 VTLARETYNA
-949 RHRLQDASLDHSK
+949 RHRLQDSSLDHNK
-962 TEDDDPK
+962 TNDDDST

-1065 KLGTTLSARRSLFCN
+1065 KLGTTLSARRSVFCN

-1105 NSDQNGASN
+1105 NSNQNGASN

-1187 DEWNKVD
+1187 DEWIKVD
-1194 PIATA
+1194 PIATE

-1207 TGETYR
+1207 TGEIYR
-1213 VIRALPEEYVGVIP
+1213 VIRVLPEEYVGVIP

-1235 ADRLVRTAK
+1235 TDRLVRTAK

-1300 LDQVGADGKVTPSK
+1300 LDQVGADGKVNPSK
-1314 SIDSMTVTYLV
+1314 SIDSMTVTYLI
-1325 NEKLKIGGTSDTDI
+1325 NDKLKISGTSDTDI

-1344 EAYNL
+1344 ESYNL

-1368 TYGAYDPSKGI
+1368 TYGAYDPSKEI
-1379 PSGIMANVKRN
+1379 PAGIMENVKRN

-1404 KSILFTHDTTSYINN
+1404 KSILFTHDTTSYVNN
-1419 IESVVQWNDQG
+1419 IQSVIPYNDNG
-1430 YAEANNTN
+1430 TAEIYHSN

-1458 YGALKEYYTQRAASS
+1458 YGALKEYYQQRAAST

-1484 LNTLNSYTF
+1484 LKTLESYTF

-1499 NSDNDLMQKEG
+1499 NSDNELWQKEG
-1510 LTKYTVVRFLR
+1510 VTKYTVVRFLR

-1532 STVKFPVE
+1532 SEVWFPVK

-1546 AGYDN
+1546 AGYD
-1551 GKDPEWNHP
+1551 GGDPRWNYP
-1560 SNLLMGDYAGSSLIA
+1560 SSLLMGDYAGSSLIA

-1590 SSKELMEINNTSY
+1590 SADEQ
-1603 KWLEISNT
+1603 LEISNT

-1641 AGGNYKDTNIY
+1641 ADGNYKNTNIY
-1652 NITPNDVV
+1652 NIIPNDVV
-1660 NNYYIYTMGNVTY
+1660 NNYYNYTMGNVTY
-1673 SGAGHSKPS
+1673 SGAGHSTPS
-1682 KKSEIKLFINTM
+1682 KESEIKLFVNTM

-1702 TAPSVSFKD
+1702 TAPSVRFKD

-1807 ERNGVMNCYP
+1807 ERNGVKNCYP

-1830 DEMGLFRTDTSGTI
+1830 DEMGLFSTDTFGTI

-1858 YTVYDNGSKVTPCGI
+1858 YTVYDSGSKVTPCGI

-1878 SAEELFELD
+1878 SAQELFELD

>member
-1 MTMNWKR
+1 MVICEIGRANKMKHNQSNSNWKQTA
-8 NSKKYIAGILTIAL
+8 KKCIAGVLTIAL

-32 MEVKAQEKTLP
+32 IEASAQEMTLP
-43 GIEKLVYD
+43 GIQQLVQEKQ
-51 TVSSGDTFH
+51 TQGETFH
-60 ILEIVPSKE
+60 ILEIVADKSN
-69 DASIGYLIGG
+69 ASIGYLIGG
-79 EEPVASGRKLSELPS
+79 EEPVSEGRKLSELPAAS
-94 PFERVNAM
+94 ERNKTMQELQNQVGTENFKDLIGNGPV
-102 ASLATNAGSD
+102 SRLDPYQEGS
-112 IVGANG
+112 
-118 LITVSPYTEIENG
+118 G
-131 SRSEDL
+131 SRTEDIR
-137 KGRFVYRGVGGRYNY
+137 GSFVARGTEGRYNY
-152 VLHGATYRK
+152 VTGGSYYRMLQDGEDPQGQTRYDRKSTVEATNG
-161 LTDNEPTSEP
+161 TN
-171 RYARYTEM
+171 AVM
-179 VKATELNRDLQ
+179 QGV
-190 SIIPTFSRISGS
+190 IPTFTKWTSATMVMRVENGAEVTEAYAADRYSLQYYNGEDGSMNIINPAEFVPDKYTGRAVYAEQVSGS
-202 GGQLEIRLSN
+202 I
-212 SSIAETK
+212 T
-219 KTYGLDISMAVPTGS
+219 
-234 LTSEFN
+234 
-240 VDDYIG
+240 
-246 LEMYQKNATADSYTY
+246 SYTY
-261 LGTVVKGKDLPE
+261 LGTIVQGDPSSASE
-273 EYRPTAETGQNL
+273 ENSENASGVTRSLSDNDPAAATA
-285 TTSSVQIEAGEQE
+285 
-298 EAGNQAE
+298 
-305 TGGQTETGNQAE
+305 
-317 TGGQAQAGSQA
+317 
-328 ETGGQAQAGNQAETG
+328 
-343 GQTEAGNQAET
+343 
-354 GGQTETGNQAEAG
+354 
-367 VQAQAADQA
+367 
-376 EGMES
+376 
-381 KAYLVA
+381 
-387 TTSGNDPS
+387 SGNDPGITTQS
-395 YKSETSATAPAMS
+395 
-408 SAKENTA
+408 
-415 APVQTYAASGENV
+415 
-428 DNNLYLLNHGSKPA
+428 NLY
-442 RLWAVWDSV
+442 
-451 NKVYNFQSIAD
+451 VYNRS
-462 ACFVKVTENGDYYV
+462 
-476 SNATLCEDGDY
+476 
-487 RIEDSYVENQT
+487 
-498 GSYIRVTASSVEI
+498 TASSVLWAKKVGETYTFETI
-511 KTDGDAGFDRAKTYD
+511 TDGKFLNFTKDTNGEYYVSKVSCVSDADFRLSDVYTENAAGRYVKVGNGTTTVKVKDIDADFIAQDTYD
-526 FIGDDRENALETIR
+526 FIGDNSKNVFETVT
-540 YNGGINNKEWFK
+540 YSGGFYNKEWFK
-552 KQVLNLSGEG
+552 KEVLNLSGSSR
-562 KYEGTA
+562 YEKDTDY
-568 SVSGDVDKLKIEV
+568 SGEVNDFNIEV
-581 TTLTLQELADLTN
+581 TTLTLAQLAELTATDSQAYYGIN
-594 PEVSADKSYCGVDLD
+594 LD

-618 KGDYSGDE
+618 RGS
-626 PKNMKYAASKIAQM
+626 YAAESVNMTSAATALTKMI
-640 VFGITDDKGNR
+640 FGIKDTTGERNNAD
-651 SDAARVPIIIDYGFY
+651 RVPVVMDYGFY
-666 KKNSEAEHKAMTN
+666 SQNKKLAEEPNNNQNNKI
-679 LVLTLLRVS
+679 LTQMALTILKVS
-688 EADPDKSLAKAIVKS
+688 DDNIAKEVASQGDAYWNGQTAASLS
-703 KSMFEKALDDTTY
+703 LDDS
-716 KDKVNTIFT
+716 V
-725 SFAQT
+725 
-730 AGIEKYNDKTLG
+730 EE
-742 ALKEFLTEN
+742 ALYDN
-751 VYLYDDSEGNKPY
+751 VYLNDDSATPY
-764 VASDYLTDID
+764 VASDFLTDC
-774 SSKQWIYS
+774 KGNAAKAATFG
-782 AVKKEIQYENFL
+782 AVLKEIQYENFL
-794 TEKSGSGGNK
+794 AKKNNSNAAQMDEKIS
-804 LAENITKA
+804 KA
-812 SVTRYI
+812 SITRYI
-818 LNWYMHRVTM
+818 LNWYMHRVTV
-828 KSSIRVLDLEPCC
+828 KSSIRVLDLEPCY
-841 DFNKTLESE
+841 DFSDTLKSK
-850 LQNDVVNMMGMTG
+850 LQTDVVNMMGMTG
-863 IYEASA
+863 IYDASA

-896 GARVGKMNTENGVTV
+896 GARVSKMNTENGVTV

-924 VGDYYDYATKTDTEN
+924 VGDYYDYATETKTEN

-949 RHRLQDASLDHSK
+949 RHRLQDSSLDHNK
-962 TEDDDPK
+962 TNDDDST

-1032 VDFALQKDANG
+1032 VQFALKKDENG

-1065 KLGTTLSARRSLFCN
+1065 QLGTTLSARRSVFCN

-1105 NSDQNGASN
+1105 NSNQNGASN

-1244 SGYTSVPQQNGKK
+1244 SGYTSVPQQSGKK
-1257 TIRVLQLLSDDN
+1257 TIRVLQLLSSEN
-1269 RNNWNLHDEQNN
+1269 NNWNLHYEQND
-1281 SNSTFSKCING
+1281 SNSTFSKYING

-1300 LDQVGADGKVTPSK
+1300 LDQVSWDGTVTPST
-1314 SIDSMTVTYLV
+1314 SIDSMSVTDLV
-1325 NEKLKIGGTSDTDI
+1325 NNKLKIGGTSDTDI
-1339 QKIYQ
+1339 QRIYQ
-1344 EAYNL
+1344 ESYNL

-1356 ILGFGDAYRFGY
+1356 ILGFGDAYKFGY
-1368 TYGAYDPSKGI
+1368 TYGASDISNNRLD
-1379 PSGIMANVKRN
+1379 NVKRN

-1404 KSILFTHDTTSYINN
+1404 KSILFTHDTTSYVNN
-1419 IESVVQWNDQG
+1419 IQSAIQWNDQG
-1430 YAEANNTN
+1430 YPEDQKN

-1458 YGALKEYYTQRAASS
+1458 YGALKEYYQQRATST
-1473 TGEEQKRDQEY
+1473 TGEEKKRDQEY
-1484 LNTLNSYTF
+1484 LKTLESYTF

-1510 LTKYTVVRFLR
+1510 VTKYTVVRFLR

-1540 NSLLKQ
+1540 NSLLRQ
-1546 AGYDN
+1546 AGYD
-1551 GKDPEWNHP
+1551 GGDPRWNYP
-1560 SNLLMGDYAGSSLIA
+1560 STMLMGDYAGSSLIA
-1575 TQVND
+1575 TQVNE

-1590 SSKELMEINNTSY
+1590 SADEQ
-1603 KWLEISNT
+1603 LEISNT

-1641 AGGNYKDTNIY
+1641 ADGNYKDTNIY

-1673 SGAGHSKPS
+1673 SGAGHSTPS
-1682 KKSEIKLFINTM
+1682 KDAEIKLFVNTM

-1768 DTSGAISV
+1768 DTAGSISV

-1786 KTDGEDGLK
+1786 KTDGENGLK
-1795 ITDSNGNVILPI
+1795 ITDSNGNVISPI

-1878 SAEELFELD
+1878 SAQELFELD

>member
-1 MTMNWKR
+1 MTGNLKH
-8 NSKKYIAGILTIAL
+8 NTKKYIAGIITIAL

-32 MEVKAQEKTLP
+32 MEVSAREMTLP
-43 GIEKLVYD
+43 GIEKLVQD
-51 TVSSGDTFH
+51 TVASSDGTFH
-60 ILEIVPSKE
+60 ILEIVPSKS

-79 EEPVASGRKLSELPS
+79 EEPVSEGRKLSELPAAS
-94 PFERVNAM
+94 ERRSAM
-102 ASLATNAGSD
+102 AAISSSSLGDLTGS
-112 IVGANG
+112 NG
-118 LITVSPYTEIENG
+118 PVSFSPYNEGG
-131 SRSEDL
+131 SRSEEIRGSFVKNTENNGQYTYVQTDS
-137 KGRFVYRGVGGRYNY
+137 VYRLFREGDSNERYDRYSTIEASGASNENKQSVSPVFSKVSGVTGGN
-152 VLHGATYRK
+152 LEMTIGDTADALTALAAT
-161 LTDNEPTSEP
+161 
-171 RYARYTEM
+171 RYALTPDD
-179 VKATELNRDLQ
+179 KNSD
-190 SIIPTFSRISGS
+190 GS
-202 GGQLEIRLSN
+202 MNGIKN
-212 SSIAETK
+212 TDFVA
-219 KTYGLDISMAVPTGS
+219 
-234 LTSEFN
+234 
-240 VDDYIG
+240 DDYVG
-246 LEMYQKNATADSYTY
+246 REVYTKTADDVYTY
-261 LGTVVKGKDLPE
+261 LGKVVYGRNLPAGYAIQSTAITSE
-273 EYRPTAETGQNL
+273 DTSEASENQGELTTAENSGMITAASASGNDAAAESGNEMQ
-285 TTSSVQIEAGEQE
+285 TFSVQ
-298 EAGNQAE
+298 
-305 TGGQTETGNQAE
+305 
-317 TGGQAQAGSQA
+317 S
-328 ETGGQAQAGNQAETG
+328 
-343 GQTEAGNQAET
+343 
-354 GGQTETGNQAEAG
+354 
-367 VQAQAADQA
+367 
-376 EGMES
+376 
-381 KAYLVA
+381 
-387 TTSGNDPS
+387 TSGNDIVTSEQKIMTASDPS
-395 YKSETSATAPAMS
+395 SE
-408 SAKENTA
+408 
-415 APVQTYAASGENV
+415 QY
-428 DNNLYLLNHGSKPA
+428 NNLYILNMANTTPY
-442 RLWAVWDSV
+442 LWATWTANPNGTGSYAL
-451 NKVYNFQSIAD
+451 NTPAD
-462 ACFVKVTENGDYYV
+462 GYFVHFTENNTSGEYYVSKVTLSNTNGDYKL
-476 SNATLCEDGDY
+476 S
-487 RIEDSYVENQT
+487 DSYQRNDNGKYVMVSSGTMQVYRQGEAGYN
-498 GSYIRVTASSVEI
+498 ASNS
-511 KTDGDAGFDRAKTYD
+511 YD
-526 FIGDDRENALETIR
+526 FIGDNAKDALDTVA
-540 YNGGINNKEWFK
+540 YDGGFYNKEWFK
-552 KQVLNLSGEG
+552 KQVLNLSGSSR
-562 KYEGTA
+562 YEKDTDY
-568 SVSGDVDKLKIEV
+568 SGEVNDFNIEV
-581 TTLTLQELADLTN
+581 TTLTLAQLAELTATDSQAYYGIN
-594 PEVSADKSYCGVDLD
+594 LD

-618 KGDYSGDE
+618 RGS
-626 PKNMKYAASKIAQM
+626 YAAESVNMTSAATALTKMI
-640 VFGITDDKGNR
+640 FGIKDTTGERNNAD
-651 SDAARVPIIIDYGFY
+651 RVPVVMDYGFY
-666 KKNSEAEHKAMTN
+666 SQNKT
-679 LVLTLLRVS
+679 
-688 EADPDKSLAKAIVKS
+688 LAKEPNNNQNNKILTQMALTILKVSDDNIAKEVAS
-703 KSMFEKALDDTTY
+703 KGDAYWNGQTAASLSLDDSV
-716 KDKVNTIFT
+716 K
-725 SFAQT
+725 
-730 AGIEKYNDKTLG
+730 E
-742 ALKEFLTEN
+742 ALYDN
-751 VYLYDDSEGNKPY
+751 VYLNDDSATPY
-764 VASDYLTDID
+764 VASDFMADWKGNAAKAATFE
-774 SSKQWIYS
+774 
-782 AVKKEIQYENFL
+782 AVLKEIQYENFL
-794 TEKSGSGGNK
+794 AKKNNSNAAQIDEEIS
-804 LAENITKA
+804 KA
-812 SVTRYI
+812 SITRYI
-818 LNWYMHRVTM
+818 LNWYMHRVTV
-828 KSSIRVLDLEPCC
+828 KSSIRVLDLEPCY
-841 DFNKTLESE
+841 DFKSATTLTADRVKEF
-850 LQNDVVNMMGMTG
+850 MGRKDTYTG
-863 IYEASA
+863 SVEIK
-869 INITQMSSAEFIGKI
+869 QMSSAEFIGKV

-939 VTQARETYNA
+939 VTLARETYNA
-949 RHRLQDASLDHSK
+949 RHRLQDSSLDHNK
-962 TEDDDPK
+962 TNDDDST

-1032 VDFALQKDANG
+1032 VQFALTKDKNG

-1065 KLGTTLSARRSLFCN
+1065 QLGTTLSARRSVFCN

-1105 NSDQNGASN
+1105 NSNQNGASN

-1244 SGYTSVPQQNGKK
+1244 SGYTSVPQQSGKK
-1257 TIRVLQLLSDDN
+1257 TIRVLQLLSSEN
-1269 RNNWNLHDEQNN
+1269 NNWNLHYEQNN
-1281 SNSTFSKCING
+1281 SNSTFSKYING

-1300 LDQVGADGKVTPSK
+1300 LDQVNGDGTVTPST
-1314 SIDSMTVTYLV
+1314 SIDSMSVTDLV
-1325 NEKLKIGGTSDTDI
+1325 NNKLKIGGTSDTDI
-1339 QKIYQ
+1339 QRIYQ
-1344 EAYNL
+1344 ESYNL

-1356 ILGFGDAYRFGY
+1356 ILGFGDAYKFGY
-1368 TYGAYDPSKGI
+1368 TYSASDISNNRLD
-1379 PSGIMANVKRN
+1379 NVKRN

-1404 KSILFTHDTTSYINN
+1404 KSILFTHDTTSYVNN
-1419 IESVVQWNDQG
+1419 IQSAIQWNDQG
-1430 YAEANNTN
+1430 YKEDQKN

-1458 YGALKEYYTQRAASS
+1458 YGALKEYYQQRAAST

-1484 LNTLNSYTF
+1484 LKTLESYTF

-1499 NSDNDLMQKEG
+1499 NSDNELWQKEG
-1510 LTKYTVVRFLR
+1510 VTKYTVVRFLR

-1546 AGYDN
+1546 AGYD
-1551 GKDPEWNHP
+1551 GGDPWWNYP
-1560 SNLLMGDYAGSSLIA
+1560 SSLLMGDYAGSSLIA
-1575 TQVND
+1575 TQVNE

-1590 SSKELMEINNTSY
+1590 SANEQ
-1603 KWLEISNT
+1603 LEISNT

-1641 AGGNYKDTNIY
+1641 AGGQYKDTNIY

-1673 SGAGHSKPS
+1673 SGAGHSTPS
-1682 KKSEIKLFINTM
+1682 KESEIKLFVNTM

-1702 TAPSVSFKD
+1702 TAPSVRFKD

-1725 PVNHIVLDDKNNG
+1725 PVNHIVLDDKNKG

-1768 DTSGAISV
+1768 DTAGSISV

-1786 KTDGEDGLK
+1786 KTDGENGLK
-1795 ITDSNGNVILPI
+1795 ITDSNGNVISPI
-1807 ERNGVMNCYP
+1807 ERNGVKNCYP

-1878 SAEELFELD
+1878 SAQELFELD

>member
-1 MTMNWKR
+1 MKR
-8 NSKKYIAGILTIAL
+8 KMQNSKKYIAGILTIAL

-43 GIEKLVYD
+43 GIEKLFYD

-69 DASIGYLIGG
+69 NASIGYLIGG

-94 PFERVNAM
+94 QFERMNAM
-102 ASLATNAGSD
+102 VNLAANAGSD

-118 LITVSPYTEIENG
+118 LITVSPYTEEESG

-161 LTDNEPTSEP
+161 LNDNEPTSEP

-179 VKATELNRDLQ
+179 VKATDLNRDAQ
-190 SIIPTFSRISGS
+190 SIIPTFSKISGT

-212 SSIAETK
+212 STVAETK
-219 KTYGLDISMAVPTGS
+219 NTYGLDTSMAVPTGS
-234 LTSEFN
+234 FTSEFN

-246 LEMYQKNATADSYTY
+246 LELYQKNGSADSYTY
-261 LGTVVKGKDLPE
+261 LGTVVKGKNLPE
-273 EYRPTAETGQNL
+273 EYRPATETGQNS
-285 TTSSVQIEAGEQE
+285 TTSSAQIEAGEQE
-298 EAGNQAE
+298 EAGNQ
-305 TGGQTETGNQAE
+305 TETGVQTKTENQ
-317 TGGQAQAGSQA
+317 T
-328 ETGGQAQAGNQAETG
+328 
-343 GQTEAGNQAET
+343 
-354 GGQTETGNQAEAG
+354 EAG
-367 VQAQAADQA
+367 VQAQAADQE
-376 EGMES
+376 EGLES
-381 KAYLVA
+381 KAYSAA

-395 YKSETSATAPAMS
+395 YKPETLTTAPAMS
-408 SAKENTA
+408 STEENTA

-428 DNNLYLLNHGSKPA
+428 DINNNLYLLNHGSKPA
-442 RLWAVWDSV
+442 KLWAVWDSV

-462 ACFVKVTENGDYYV
+462 ARFVKVTENGDYYV
-476 SNATLCEDGDY
+476 SYAILCDDGDY

-498 GSYIRVTASSVEI
+498 GSYIMVTASSVEI
-511 KTDGDAGFDRAKTYD
+511 KTAEDTDFDSAQTYD

-552 KQVLNLSGEG
+552 KQVLNLSGTSR
-562 KYEGTA
+562 YESGSPSGTG
-568 SVSGDVDKLKIEV
+568 GDIDQLKIEV
-581 TTLTLQELADLTN
+581 TTLTVEELAKLVN
-594 PEVSADKSYCGVDLD
+594 PEEQAYYGVDLD
-609 DVDLIYLSG
+609 NVDLIYLSG
-618 KGDYSGDE
+618 RGS
-626 PKNMKYAASKIAQM
+626 YAAESVNMTSAATALTKMI
-640 VFGITDDKGNR
+640 FGIKDTTGERNNAD
-651 SDAARVPIIIDYGFY
+651 RVPVVMDYGFY
-666 KKNSEAEHKAMTN
+666 SQNKKLAEEPNNNQNNKI
-679 LVLTLLRVS
+679 LTQMALTILKVS
-688 EADPDKSLAKAIVKS
+688 DDNIAKEVAS
-703 KSMFEKALDDTTY
+703 QGDAY
-716 KDKVNTIFT
+716 WNG
-725 SFAQT
+725 QT
-730 AGIEKYNDKTLG
+730 AASLSWGDSVKE
-742 ALKEFLTEN
+742 ALYDN
-751 VYLYDDSEGNKPY
+751 VYLNDDSATPY
-764 VASDYLTDID
+764 VASDFLTDC
-774 SSKQWIYS
+774 KGNAAKAATFG
-782 AVKKEIQYENFL
+782 AVLKEIQYENFL
-794 TEKSGSGGNK
+794 AKKNNSNAA
-804 LAENITKA
+804 LMAEEISKA
-812 SVTRYI
+812 SITRYI
-818 LNWYMHRVTM
+818 LNWYMHRVTV
-828 KSSIRVLDLEPCC
+828 KSSIRVLDLEPCY
-841 DFNKTLESE
+841 DFSDTLKSK
-850 LQNDVVNMMGMTG
+850 LQTDVVNMMGMTG
-863 IYEASA
+863 IYDASA

-896 GARVGKMNTENGVTV
+896 GAQVGKMNTENGVTV

-949 RHRLQDASLDHSK
+949 RHRLQDSSLDHNK
-962 TEDDDPK
+962 TNDDDST

-1032 VDFALQKDANG
+1032 VQFALQKDANG

-1065 KLGTTLSARRSLFCN
+1065 KLGTTLSARRSVFCN

-1105 NSDQNGASN
+1105 TGQYSASN

-1199 NGNRYELR
+1199 NGSRYELR

-1300 LDQVGADGKVTPSK
+1300 LDQVNWDGTVIPST

-1339 QKIYQ
+1339 QRIYQ
-1344 EAYNL
+1344 ESYNL

-1368 TYGAYDPSKGI
+1368 TYSASDISNNKLD
-1379 PSGIMANVKRN
+1379 NVKRN

-1404 KSILFTHDTTSYINN
+1404 KSILFTHDTTSYVNN
-1419 IESVVQWNDQG
+1419 IQSAIQWNDQG
-1430 YAEANNTN
+1430 YKEDQKN

-1458 YGALKEYYTQRAASS
+1458 YGALKEYYQQRAAST

-1484 LNTLNSYTF
+1484 LKTLESYTF

-1499 NSDNDLMQKEG
+1499 NSDNELWQKEG
-1510 LTKYTVVRFLR
+1510 VTKYTVVRFLR
-1521 SYLED
+1521 SHLED

-1546 AGYDN
+1546 AGYD
-1551 GKDPEWNHP
+1551 GGDPRWNYP
-1560 SNLLMGDYAGSSLIA
+1560 SSLLMGDYAGSSLIA

-1590 SSKELMEINNTSY
+1590 SADEQ
-1603 KWLEISNT
+1603 LEISNT

-1641 AGGNYKDTNIY
+1641 ADGNYKNTNIY

-1673 SGAGHSKPS
+1673 SGAGHSTPS
-1682 KKSEIKLFINTM
+1682 KESEIKLFVNTM

-1702 TAPSVSFKD
+1702 TAPSVRFKD

-1795 ITDSNGNVILPI
+1795 ITDSNGNVISPT
-1807 ERNGVMNCYP
+1807 ERNGVKNCYP

-1830 DEMGLFRTDTSGTI
+1830 DEMGLFSTDTSGTI

-1858 YTVYDNGSKVTPCGI
+1858 YTVYDSGSKVTPCGI

-1878 SAEELFELD
+1878 SAQELFELD